1 LKYVYAAMLLHSAS
15 KPIDEANLKKVL
27 TAAGIEVDEARVK
40 VLTAALSEIK
50 IDDVLKQAQSV
61 AYAPAAPAPAAAPA
75 TVAPAEAKKTEEKK
89 EEEALAGL
97 GALFG

>member
-1 LKYVYAAMLLHSAS
+1 MKYVYAALLLHSAS

-27 TAAGIEVDEARVK
+27 TAAGIDVDEARVK
-40 VLTAALSEIK
+40 ALTAALSEIK
-50 IDDVLKQAQSV
+50 IDDVLKQASSV
-61 AYAPAAPAPAAAPA
+61 TYAPAAPAPAAAPA
-75 TVAPAEAKKTEEKK
+75 AAAPAEAKKTEEKK

>member
-1 LKYVYAAMLLHSAS
+1 MLLHSAS